1 MNMYQNVPLGYVP
14 HPGETLKERLDEL
27 GMSYKEFAARAGKPE
42 KTIIDIIE
50 ARSSVTPDM
59 AVAFEKVLMI
69 PVGTWLNLQS
79 LYDEFKARE
88 KKNNSARLFSKWTKG
103 FPLKDMLSNG
113 WIREIKGDAV
123 NALLQYFGVSSPK
136 GWETFYMKG
145 ALKVA
150 FRLPLEGTQ
159 DPYALSAWLRQGEIQ
174 AMQTY
179 VEGKYS
185 PAALRKVLPLLRAY
199 HDLPPQDMMDQIS
212 ETLSGVGVKIFFT
225 KGLPGIS
232 IKGATRWIYGHPC
245 IQMLSQ
251 VDEYENFW
259 FTLFHEIGHILLHGK
274 KDIYLEAIEYKGK
287 RSDKE
292 AEADA
297 FATRAMAKFL

>member
-1 MNMYQNVPLGYVP
+1 MRANSIMDIAF
-14 HPGETLKERLDEL
+14 HPGETLKEKLDEL
-27 GMSYKEFAARAGKPE
+27 GMSYKEFAIRTGKPE
-42 KTIIDIIE
+42 KTIIEVIQGK
-50 ARSSVTPDM
+50 SSVTPDM
-59 AVAFEKVLMI
+59 ATAFEGVVLI
-69 PVGTWLNLQS
+69 PAQFWLNKQRN
-79 LYDEFKARE
+79 YDEYVARQ
-88 KKNNSARLFSKWTKG
+88 KKNKLAKTFSKWTKG
-103 FPLKDMLSNG
+103 FPIKDMLSNG

-274 KDIYLEAIEYKGK
+274 KDIYLEEIEYKGK

-297 FATRAMAKFL
+297 FATRALERILK